1 MAEMTASFEWY
12 GKNLPIPAEPHLI
25 PRPHITV
32 MLNKKLVNDPLKVAD
47 ELVDGL
53 IEAYDGECVKA
64 GRRSIVKASIPQGKV
79 ALLVGGGSGHE
90 PIYHG
95 LVGRNL
101 ADGAACGDIFAA
113 PTPDVVLEATRAV
126 NRGNGVLYLYGNY
139 AGDVMN
145 FDIGSEDARDEG
157 IDVRTVL
164 IWDDVCSAPVTQ
176 KQKRRGVAGLVPIVK
191 LVGAASQTVKT
202 LGDLERI
209 ARKAVL
215 NTRSVGVS
223 MSPGSIPATGK
234 PTFDIDPDKIGL
246 GMGIHG
252 EPGVAEIPMTTAD
265 DLTGKMLE
273 LIFKDYL
280 DDSDVEE
287 LREGDEI
294 IFFVNS
300 LGATTMME
308 CLIALR
314 KAKQILTAK
323 GIKVYDT
330 IVGPLVTCQ
339 EMSGISF
346 SVTRLDAELKGYWN
360 LPCESVCYSKM
371 ETLGA
376 SPAGAM
382 PAPAAAVASGP
393 GLDAHQVQ
401 EMLRQVASRI
411 IASEPIL
418 TDADRAL
425 GDGDHGIGM
434 QRGMEAAIEAL
445 SGRTFAT
452 VDEPFTEM
460 GKAMMASMGGASG
473 VVFGTLFRAAGRELK
488 GRATMDATGL
498 AVSLQSAVES
508 IQQRGGAKPG
518 DKTMLDALDPA
529 ARRAAGVVHLPV
541 ADALKEVSAAATA
554 GMEASRDLIATMG
567 RAKTLGERS
576 IGHPD
581 AGAVSISIIFQAMR
595 DFANQ

>member
-1 MAEMTASFEWY
+1 
-12 GKNLPIPAEPHLI
+12 
-25 PRPHITV
+25 

-47 ELVDGL
+47 ELLDGL
-53 IEAYDGECVKA
+53 VDAYDGECVKV
-64 GRRSIVKASIPQGKV
+64 GRRSIVRTSIPQGKV

-113 PTPDVVLEATRAV
+113 PTPDIVLEATRAV

-164 IWDDVCSAPVTQ
+164 IWDDVCSAAPTA
-176 KQKRRGVAGLVPIVK
+176 KGKRRGVAGLVPIVK
-191 LVGAASQTVKT
+191 IAGAASQSVKS
-202 LGDLERI
+202 LAELERI

-215 NTRSVGVS
+215 QTRSVGVS

-273 LIFKDYL
+273 LLFKDFA
-280 DDSDVEE
+280 DDGEVEE
-287 LREGDEI
+287 LRAGDEI
-294 IFFVNS
+294 VFFVNS

-314 KAKQILTAK
+314 KARQVLGAR

-371 ETLGA
+371 ETLGTA
-376 SPAGAM
+376 VGSEA
-382 PAPAAAVASGP
+382 APAVAAVPSGP
-393 GLDAHQVQ
+393 GLGVGQVH
-401 EMLRQVASRI
+401 EMLRQVAARI
-411 IASEPIL
+411 IAAEPVL

-425 GDGDHGIGM
+425 GDGDHGLGM
-434 QRGMEAAIEAL
+434 QRGMEAVLEAL
-445 SGRTFAT
+445 GGRTFTT

-460 GKAMMASMGGASG
+460 GRAMMSSMGGASG

-488 GRATMDATGL
+488 GRPVLDASGL
-498 AVSLQSAVES
+498 AQSLQAAVES

-529 ARRAAGVVHLPV
+529 ARRALEVVALPLTE
-541 ADALKEVSAAATA
+541 ALKEVSDAATA
-554 GMEASRDLIATMG
+554 GMEASRNLIATMG

-581 AGAVSISIIFQAMR
+581 AGAVSIAIIFQAMR
-595 DFANQ
+595 DYANS